1 MKHTAGPWIAKAMSR
16 NGYLESAR
24 VIFDAAGNEI
34 CRIDYEAMPTGS
46 EGIKKS
52 DENGALL
59 AAAPELLDALKIA
72 ISAHPYG
79 VRVNGLWGDW
89 RDKAEIAIAK
99 AEGK

>member
-1 MKHTAGPWIAKAMSR
+1 MKPQIKISIAPAPLEQVLTA
-16 NGYLESAR
+16 E
-24 VIFDAAGNEI
+24 F
-34 CRIDYEAMPTGS
+34 EA
-46 EGIKKS
+46 EQRK
-52 DENGALL
+52 LL
-59 AAAPELLDALKIA
+59 AMYNAAPELLDALKIA